1 MSNRKI
7 LFMFSITRQNNNKY
21 FRHCL
26 DSMHVIR
33 AISRGIFMV
42 EYSLTTINDELDN
55 EISLFHKV
63 KYISMTNILRCRHQ
77 QYESVKTI

>member
-42 EYSLTTINDELDN
+42 EYSLTDN
-55 EISLFHKV
+55 GISLFHKV

-77 QYESVKTI
+77 QYESVKTIYYLI